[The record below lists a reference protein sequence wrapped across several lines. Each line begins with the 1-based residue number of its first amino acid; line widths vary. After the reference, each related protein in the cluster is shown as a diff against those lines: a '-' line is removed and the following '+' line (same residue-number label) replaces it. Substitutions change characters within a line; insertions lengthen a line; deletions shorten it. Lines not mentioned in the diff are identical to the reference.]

1 MIDPSKLAQLV
12 KVAADE
18 PKFTGPLNDVKD
30 MTFGDALQHVKNR
43 RGNILG
49 DMLTHA
55 PKAIVGGGVA
65 MGAKALADKLMNKR
79 PTLTQEI
86 LGRGGIAQ
94 KALMLGAVGAGIGGG
109 AAALSGAVDHVQNR
123 VNKNKNF
130 EATLRTNPGL
140 KEFKTED
147 LQGAYDALHRFSPEI
162 AKEPLAAGAFL
173 RRSMLFKDEGIQP
186 NDVKTLVDVRKL
198 LSESRKNEN
207 AQSTLLSAFSAT
219 SKDLGSLRDK

>member
-1 MIDPSKLAQLV
+1 MIDTTKLAQLV
-12 KVAADE
+12 KAGADDSY
-18 PKFTGPLNDVKD
+18 KGPMSNATN
-30 MTFGDALQHVKNR
+30 MTFGDALSHVKNR

-49 DMLTHA
+49 EMLEHA
-55 PKAIVGGGVA
+55 PKAVIGGGLT

-79 PTLTQEI
+79 PSLTQEI

-109 AAALSGAVDHVQNR
+109 AAALSGAFDKVENR
-123 VNKNKNF
+123 VSKNRNF
-130 EATLRTNPGL
+130 DAALKSNPGL

-147 LQGAYDALHRFSPEI
+147 LQAAYDALHRFSPEI

-186 NDVKTLVDVRKL
+186 NDVKTLVDVRKAL
-198 LSESRKNEN
+198 GESRKNEN
-207 AQSTLLSAFSAT
+207 AQSSIMGAFSSSA
-219 SKDLGSLRDK
+219 KDLGSLRS